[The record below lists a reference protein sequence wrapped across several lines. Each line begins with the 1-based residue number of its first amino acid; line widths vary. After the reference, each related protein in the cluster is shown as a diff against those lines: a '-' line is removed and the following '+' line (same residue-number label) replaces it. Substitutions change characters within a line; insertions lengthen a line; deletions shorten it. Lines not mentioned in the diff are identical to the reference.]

1 MENSKK
7 VWYGKGFKLGVL
19 GGGQLGRMLI
29 QEAIDWNVHIY
40 CLDPDPNAPC
50 SQIANDFTNGSITD
64 YQTVL
69 DFAKDKDVVTV
80 EIENVNIEALEEVE
94 KMGVKVFPQP
104 NVLRIIRD
112 KGIQKEFYKKH
123 GLPTSDFSL
132 INSKAD
138 LSSFDNSFPKVQK
151 LRTGGYDG
159 RGVKVLKSQKDI
171 EDAFEAPC
179 ILEDYIPFEKEL
191 AIIVARNESGD
202 VNTFPVVECEFS
214 PEANLVEF
222 LFSPAQVS
230 NSVEL
235 KAKEIALNIIESLQM
250 VGILAVEFFLTKDG
264 SLLINEIAPRP
275 HNSGHHTIECN
286 VTSQFQQ
293 HLRSVLN
300 LPLGDTSL
308 NNCGAM
314 LNILGEKDSNGP
326 ALYDGMEFLLNEPG
340 VFVHVYGK
348 EMVKSFRKMGHITLT
363 APTIL
368 ELKQKVELIKGK
380 LKAHSA

>member
-64 YQTVL
+64 YKTVL

-171 EDAFEAPC
+171 EDAFDTPC

-222 LFSPAQVS
+222 LFSPAEIS
-230 NSVEL
+230 KMIES
-235 KAKEIALNIIESLQM
+235 KAKEIAINIIESLQM

-264 SLLINEIAPRP
+264 NLLINEIAPRP

-300 LPLGDTSL
+300 LPLGDSSL
-308 NNCGAM
+308 INCGAM
-314 LNILGEKDSNGP
+314 LNILGEKGSNGP
-326 ALYDGMEFLLNEPG
+326 ALYAGMEFLLNQPG
-340 VFVHVYGK
+340 VYVHVYGK
-348 EMVKSFRKMGHITLT
+348 EVVKSFRKMGHVTLT
-363 APTIL
+363 APTIF
-368 ELKQKVELIKGK
+368 ELKHKVGFIKGK

>member
-1 MENSKK
+1 MKDSKK

-29 QEAIDWNVHIY
+29 QEAIDWNVHVY

-64 YQTVL
+64 YQTVF

-112 KGIQKEFYKKH
+112 KGIQKQFYKKH

-132 INSKAD
+132 INSKED
-138 LSSFDNSFPKVQK
+138 LSSFDNLSPKVQK

-171 EDAFEAPC
+171 EDAFDVPC
-179 ILEDYIPFEKEL
+179 VLEDYIPFEKEL

-214 PEANLVEF
+214 SEANLVEF

-230 NSVEL
+230 DSVEL
-235 KAKEIALNIIESLQM
+235 KAKEIAINIIESLQM
-250 VGILAVEFFLTKDG
+250 VGILAVEFFLTKEG
-264 SLLINEIAPRP
+264 ELLINEIAPRP

-308 NNCGAM
+308 ISCGAM
-314 LNILGEKDSNGP
+314 LNILGEKGSNGP

-340 VFVHVYGK
+340 VFVHIYGK
-348 EMVKSFRKMGHITLT
+348 EVVKSFRKMGHITLI